1 MQKYNYAERLKTEM
15 DNGSSGMSES
25 ITESKKRF
33 YEEEFFIRK
42 WKLVVGDFL
51 SFFYYFF
58 Y

>member
-33 YEEEFFIRK
+33 YEEEFFIKK
-42 WKLVVGDFL
+42 WKLVVGDF
-51 SFFYYFF
+51 
-58 Y
+58 

>member
-15 DNGSSGMSES
+15 DNRSSGMSES

-42 WKLVVGDFL
+42 
-51 SFFYYFF
+51 
-58 Y
+58 